1 MLRLPIENTLDREE
15 KIMAEWVE
23 RKISD
28 IGTVVGGATPS
39 TKKLENYEDGKIAW
53 ITPKDLST
61 FSGRYIERGERNITE
76 IGLKSCSTQLLPP
89 NTVLFSSRAPIGYV
103 AIAANEV
110 CTNQGFKSVIPN
122 KNTDPLFLF
131 YLLKYNKDKIEGM
144 GSGTTFKEVSGNTM
158 KNIVVN
164 VPTDKKAQEKIAAIL
179 DSIDDKIEENEQINN
194 NLEQQMQAI
203 FNAFFLTFDLH
214 TYSTYMET
222 EYGRIPS
229 NWQFMELGNANLDI
243 SDGNYSSKY
252 PKQNEFLSS
261 GIPFIRGTDFNG
273 TSISQ
278 SDMLYIS
285 PEKHSELKKGH
296 TKRGDILITTRGEIG
311 RIAFVPDSLVDVNIN
326 SQLVRIN
333 GSNIV
338 PRSYL
343 ACYLTSTKVQNDF
356 KTLTSG
362 SALQQ
367 LPIGKLKKVM
377 FLLPDNETL
386 EKFDSIVEPLFI
398 QVFANNEENIRLSQL
413 RDTLL
418 PNLMSGELDVSDI
431 EI

>member
-1 MLRLPIENTLDREE
+1 MKFNWT
-15 KIMAEWVE
+15 
-23 RKISD
+23 
-28 IGTVVGGATPS
+28 
-39 TKKLENYEDGKIAW
+39 TKKLSEIAYINPRESIGKGVVAKKVPMDKLQPFCRDVPEFVLEEYKGGTKFRNGDTIMARITPCLENGKIA
-53 ITPKDLST
+53 KVSVLSNDEVGFGST
-61 FSGRYIERGERNITE
+61 EYIVFRAIDGVSDADFLYYLICSPLVRNPAIKSMVGSSGRQRVQTDVVANLDIE
-76 IGLKSCSTQLLPP
+76 LPP
-89 NTVLFSSRAPIGYV
+89 LEEQRKIG
-103 AIAANEV
+103 E
-110 CTNQGFKSVIPN
+110 
-122 KNTDPLFLF
+122 
-131 YLLKYNKDKIEGM
+131 LLK
-144 GSGTTFKEVSGNTM
+144 TF
-158 KNIVVN
+158 
-164 VPTDKKAQEKIAAIL
+164 
-179 DSIDDKIEENEQINN
+179 DDKIKLNNAINN

-229 NWQFMELGNANLDI
+229 NWQFKELGNANLDI

-252 PKQNEFLSS
+252 PKQNEFLPS

-278 SDMLYIS
+278 SNMLYIS

-418 PNLMSGELDVSDI
+418 PKLMSGELDISDI
-431 EI
+431 DL